1 MENKEIRYYTP
12 KIEDFH
18 IGYQYEYWCDNEWN
32 KEIIKTGQ
40 CFNFALF
47 RLEDEKNVR
56 TKHLDKSDIE
66 NLGWEYNKENNIYKI
81 CLCSDYE
88 IFDYTLKHIEH
99 QNAIHI
105 TLTYKSPKESI
116 ENETYFK
123 GKCPSINELI
133 TIQRLLGIE

>member
-18 IGYQYEYWCDNEWN
+18 IGYQYEYWCNNEWN

-66 NLGWEYNKENNIYKI
+66 SLGWEYNEKEKTYSKHFSGY
-81 CLCSDYE
+81 CES
-88 IFDYTLKHIEH
+88 FTYTLKHIEH
-99 QNAIHI
+99 QKAIKI
-105 TLTYKSPKESI
+105 KLTYVSPEESFK
-116 ENETYFK
+116 NKTYYC
-123 GKCPSINELI
+123 GKCPSINELKYI
-133 TIQRLLGIE
+133 MKLLEIQ